1 MIAVRSQPK
10 LPEDPQQHLMDY
22 FGNMR
27 SPLWDE
33 LEDLQD
39 ENSQITEELPRLN
52 RRIAD
57 LEEELAAA
65 QRRTR
70 AVEVFKAADLGSLGM
85 KAINQKLI
93 GDAKAKFDVDHKMT
107 QD

>member
-70 AVEVFKAADLGSLGM
+70 AVEVFRAADLGSLGM
-85 KAINQKLI
+85 KVINQKLI

-107 QD
+107 QE